1 MQITGNATTA
11 SGDPADF
18 VRIFSWPDQE
28 LVSTA
33 VPAANG
39 DWAAEIAATGDY
51 GITYIAAGCQPITH
65 GPYFIEAGGAS
76 DPLPTVIGEA
86 AAGGFYAGD
95 IEDGGKWYKLIVAD
109 IEADV
114 YGLKWMD
121 PRGDWPQA
129 ESNTDGPGNTLSM
142 AGDARFEA
150 GNHCLDYRGGGFDD
164 WYMPARSELQVIY
177 ENLGHNKTP
186 PVGFESGSAQAFSSS
201 DYYWCSTQ
209 YSSDSAWRRRF
220 SDGDEGNSYKNSTSR
235 RVRPVRRL
243 EFTP

>member
-11 SGDPADF
+11 SGGPADF
-18 VRIFSWPDQE
+18 VRVFSWPDQE

-39 DWAAEIAATGDY
+39 DWAAEITTTGDY
-51 GITYIAAGCQPITH
+51 GITYIATGCQPITH
-65 GPYFIEAGGAS
+65 GPYFIEAGGAA
-76 DPLPTVIGEA
+76 LPEVIGEPFG
-86 AAGGFYAGD
+86 GGFYAGD
-95 IEDGGKWYKLIVAD
+95 IEDDGKWYKLIVAD

-114 YGLKWMD
+114 YGLKWMY
-121 PRGDWPQA
+121 PRGDWSQA
-129 ESNTDGPGNTLSM
+129 ESATDGPGNTLSM

-164 WYMPARSELQVIY
+164 WYMPARSELQAIY
-177 ENLGHNKTP
+177 ENLGHDRNP
-186 PVGFESGSAQAFSSS
+186 PLGFESGGAQAFNAS
-201 DYYWCSTQ
+201 DYYWCSTRR
-209 YSSDSAWRRRF
+209 SDIYAWFRRF
-220 SDGDEGNSYKNSTSR
+220 DNGYESGYGVENGTPT

>member
-11 SGDPADF
+11 IGDPADF
-18 VRIFSWPDQE
+18 VRVFSWPNME
-28 LVSTA
+28 LTSTA
-33 VPAANG
+33 VPDTNG
-39 DWAAEIAATGDY
+39 DWSAEVTVSGDY
-51 GITYIAAGCQPITH
+51 GVTYIALGCQPITH
-65 GPYFIEAGGAS
+65 GPYLIETGSSG
-76 DPLPTVIGEA
+76 LPTVIGEA
-86 AAGGFYAGD
+86 SNGGFYAGD

-109 IEADV
+109 VEADV

-129 ESNTDGPGNTLSM
+129 ASDTDGPSNTLSM
-142 AGDARFEA
+142 ASDARFEA

-164 WYMPARSELQVIY
+164 WYMPARSELQAIY

-186 PVGFESGSAQAFSSS
+186 PAGFESGGPQAFHASH
-201 DYYWCSTQ
+201 YYWCSTQ
-209 YSSDSAWRRRF
+209 YSSNYAWFRRF
-220 SDGDEGNSYKNSTSR
+220 SDGNVTNTNKNSTLR